1 MNPPMKPQRLDLRH
15 FVPAPGIT
23 LIEASAGTGKTH
35 NITHIICDLVASG
48 TCRLDQVLVLTF
60 TEKATQELR
69 DRTRRALQEQLRVH
83 IQCGNDREIR
93 CLSEAIDQFDCA
105 AIFTIHGFCNRIL
118 REFSVE
124 AGLGSEFAI
133 LQDERSFEDQLQIEV
148 ARSVQ
153 ASAAHNP
160 WIALGMNALELK
172 SNFFRNALRLKES
185 DDLKSTPRNS
195 PRSNLLQWFTH
206 EFQLLQSAWKQDRN
220 AIRAELLSDTPPLKK
235 SRNCYKPEHMQLA
248 FDSFDRVFS
257 GKPPHLTFLADLLP
271 FQYSRM
277 VEQLRKGQS
286 VQPLSFYL
294 TLEALPEQLDS
305 LAQFLIVHA
314 IEVRNQQVERLVQE
328 QQTLRFDELLR
339 YAKEI
344 VCMPDG
350 HFAKHLYEAY
360 PYALVDEFQ
369 DTDPVQFAI
378 LDRIFLQ
385 PPAGHA
391 PRPLI
396 LIGDPKQAIYS
407 FRGGDIFTYGLAKSK
422 AQQFFYLDTNWRSSP
437 AINEGVN
444 ELLQGPN
451 PFHFEWIDYQ
461 PVNTAP
467 RNHDS
472 CLLSLRSD
480 ADTLRSSG
488 IEWRVIDPSDGPQA
502 SLHQAAADICELLK
516 HPHFL
521 HTASGLRRLSPGD
534 IAVLVPDNK
543 SGGRMHE
550 ALGQHRI
557 PSTLFGGASVFQ
569 TPEALHLIAI
579 LEAVHQPRDFQ
590 QIRAALSASCFDPNL
605 LIQVS
610 EDKQWM
616 EVLRAF
622 AHANQLWQLQGLEA
636 TFAYLDQRFEWRLQL
651 SRSAAADRALAN
663 HQQLRHLL
671 IAEACN
677 TNLGPHRL
685 LQWLQEQI
693 REPNRNDPEQLLQL
707 SSDKDAITILT
718 MHKSKGLEF
727 PVVFLPLLPQKAK
740 RRSEFPRQFHDPS
753 SGNLRTSLTPFS
765 TSESDASAFAT
776 EVFGEALRTLYVAI
790 TRAGVL
796 CTLYLDPNT
805 IDRSA
810 LDFWLPAGED
820 LSARLSA
827 LHHRAMHT
835 EASKI
840 EQSQLH
846 SHIRSQQASLPVD
859 LLPPDSPPAT
869 PAPLA
874 HLSFTGIAHGVLNR
888 DIPDSDE
895 PVLLE
900 NRSEVPQPPNPLS
913 LSIAS
918 FDRGTQ
924 AGLMFHDLLEHLPF
938 QDASAW
944 PEHVKSS
951 LQRYGYETDRWTP
964 VLLPWLHDLVNS
976 PVQMPD
982 GICLC
987 LADLQE
993 SDCFRETE
1001 FSVFTTW
1008 GNEAWNA
1015 LRELVVRSSWLQQ
1028 FSFELPDTPI
1038 HWDERRAFLNGVVD
1052 CWCRYQ
1058 GKYYLL
1064 DWKSNY
1070 LGSEPSA
1077 YTANALAASMQEHYY
1092 HLQYLLYICA
1102 LNRYLRW
1109 VDPSY
1114 LYERDFGGVAYG
1126 YLRGIQ
1132 REVPNAGWF
1141 TAQPPAELVS
1151 AMETL
1156 LPFPELQLKGE
1167 NA

>member
-1 MNPPMKPQRLDLRH
+1 MSTLMNPQRLDLRH

-35 NITHIICDLVASG
+35 NITHIICNLIASG
-48 TCRLDQVLVLTF
+48 KCRLDQVLVLTF

-69 DRTRRALQEQLRVH
+69 DRTRRALQEQLQVH

-105 AIFTIHGFCNRIL
+105 AIYTIHGFCNRIL

-133 LQDERSFEDQLQIEV
+133 LQDARSFEDQIEIEV

-153 ASAAHNP
+153 SSAAHNP

-185 DDLKSTPRNS
+185 DDLKFTSGNS
-195 PRSNLLQWFTH
+195 PQTNLQQWFNH
-206 EFQLLQSAWKQDRN
+206 EFQHLQSAWKQDRD

-248 FDSFDRVFS
+248 FENFDRVFS
-257 GKPPHLTFLADLLP
+257 GVPAHLSFLTELLP
-271 FQYSRM
+271 FQYSSM

-286 VQPLSFYL
+286 IQQLSFYL
-294 TLEALPEQLDS
+294 ALEALPVQLDS
-305 LAQFLIVHA
+305 LAQFLITHA
-314 IEVRNQQVERLVQE
+314 LEVRDQQVERLVQE

-339 YAKEI
+339 YAREI

-350 HFAKHLYEAY
+350 HFAKHLYDAY

-369 DTDPVQFAI
+369 DTDPTQFAI

-385 PPAGHA
+385 PPSGLA

-422 AQQFFYLDTNWRSSP
+422 AQQIFYLDTNWRSSP
-437 AINEGVN
+437 AINDGVN

-461 PVNTAP
+461 PVNSAP
-467 RNHDS
+467 RNHES
-472 CLLSLRSD
+472 CLLTPRSD
-480 ADTLRSSG
+480 AETLRSSG
-488 IEWRVIDPSDGPQA
+488 IEWRVVDPTHGPHA
-502 SLHQAAADICELLK
+502 SIQETAEDIRKLLER
-516 HPHFL
+516 PHFL
-521 HTASGLRRLSPGD
+521 HTASGLRPLRPGD

-569 TPEALHLIAI
+569 TPEALHLSAI

-605 LIQVS
+605 LNQAT
-610 EDKQWM
+610 EDNHWA
-616 EVLRAF
+616 EILRAF
-622 AHANQLWQLQGLEA
+622 AHANQLWQLHGLEA
-636 TFAYLDQRFEWRLQL
+636 AFADLDQRFEWRLHL

-677 TNLGPHRL
+677 TNRGPHRL

-693 REPNRNDPEQLLQL
+693 REPNRQDPEQLLQL

-718 MHKSKGLEF
+718 MHKSKGLEY
-727 PVVFLPLLPQKAK
+727 PVVFIPILPQKAK

-753 SGNLRTSLTPFS
+753 SGKLRTSLTRLS
-765 TSESDASAFAT
+765 TSESDATAFAN

-790 TRAGVL
+790 TRAEVL
-796 CTLYLDPNT
+796 CTLYLDPDM
-805 IDRSA
+805 IESSA

-820 LSARLSA
+820 LSSRLSA
-827 LHHRAMHT
+827 LHHRAMHAP
-835 EASKI
+835 ASEI
-840 EQSQLH
+840 QQSQLQTLIH
-846 SHIRSQQASLPVD
+846 SQQTCLPVE
-859 LLPPDSPPAT
+859 LLPPDSPPVT

-895 PVLLE
+895 PELLE
-900 NRSEVPQPPNPLS
+900 RRPEAAQPTAPLS
-913 LSIAS
+913 LSIAN

-938 QDASAW
+938 QDASSW
-944 PEHVKSS
+944 PEHVKTS
-951 LQRYGYETDRWTP
+951 LRRYGYESDRWTP

-976 PVQMPD
+976 SVQMPD
-982 GICLC
+982 GVSLC
-987 LADLQE
+987 LGNLQE

-1008 GNEAWNA
+1008 GNEAWNG
-1015 LRELVVRSSWLQQ
+1015 LRQLVARSSWLQQ

-1038 HWDERRAFLNGVVD
+1038 HWDDRSAFLNGVVD

-1058 GKYYLL
+1058 DKYYLL

-1070 LGSEPSA
+1070 LGSEPDA
-1077 YTANALAASMQEHYY
+1077 YTTNAVAASMQEHSY

-1109 VDPSY
+1109 VDPNY

-1132 REVPNAGWF
+1132 SEVPNAGWF
-1141 TAQPPAELVS
+1141 TARPPGELVS
-1151 AMETL
+1151 AMEKL
-1156 LPFPELQLKGE
+1156 LPFPELQLKGGIS
-1167 NA
+1167 